1 MKKLK
6 IKKLLAVLMSLI
18 MIMSLAACGGQEED
32 SNKTDGDGEKK
43 SAEQVSGPI
52 TIEFWHVRGSGANGT
67 NMTKMVERF
76 NETNE
81 YGITVIETY
90 MGDYGTCLSKSF
102 AAIAAG
108 NNPTIMISG
117 AGGIEQLAE
126 EGVLA
131 DMAPYM
137 ERDEFDVDNIPE
149 TLQHFMYWDDEILS
163 VPYTASTP
171 MFFYN
176 KSLWGEE
183 GPTSLEDMAAKAA
196 QVTKNNSGVYGFSM
210 GIDPNFMQRPILKS
224 LGSDGL
230 LNADASGA
238 GCLDDG
244 SLETYLT
251 DWSKWIDEG
260 WCMAPDVTSAG
271 TKMTEAF
278 YQGKLASMIASTG
291 SLVNIMTTAEEV
303 GIDLGVSQFPGY
315 GGYTASV
322 GGGHLVILER
332 NHSQQEI
339 AAAWEFV
346 EFLLGDQ
353 QVAENTIDTG
363 YMPVTY
369 SSTETDLIKNLF
381 AELPAFELAFKQL
394 EYATYNTRS
403 TKTAEW
409 NTQITTAISYVIQ
422 DRSMTPQEAVDFL
435 RTQEKIIFD
444 K

>member
-6 IKKLLAVLMSLI
+6 FKKILAVTMSII
-18 MIMSLAACGGQEED
+18 MVLSLAACGGNTKETGKSE
-32 SNKTDGDGEKK
+32 GGKK

-67 NMTKMVERF
+67 HMSKMVKRF

-81 YGITVIETY
+81 YGITVVETF
-90 MGDYGTCLSKSF
+90 MGDYAGCLSKSY

-108 NNPTIMISG
+108 NNPTVMIAGS
-117 AGGIEQLAE
+117 GGIEMLAE

-131 DMAPYM
+131 DMTPYM
-137 ERDEFDVDNIPE
+137 ERDKFNVDNIPE
-149 TLQHFMYWDDEILS
+149 TLQYFMRWDDEILS

-183 GPTSLEDMAAKAA
+183 GPASLEDMTVKAA
-196 QVTKNNSGVYGFSM
+196 QIAQNNQGVYGFGM
-210 GIDPNFMQRPILKS
+210 GIDAPFVQRPILKS
-224 LGSDGL
+224 LGSEGL
-230 LNADASGA
+230 MNAKGNGA

-244 SLETYLT
+244 SLEKYLT
-251 DWSKWIDEG
+251 DWRKWIEEG
-260 WCMAPDVTSAG
+260 WCMAPDVTSQG

-278 YQGKLASMIASTG
+278 YQGKLASMIGSTG
-291 SLVNIMTTAEEV
+291 SLVNIMNYSKEA
-303 GIDLGVSQFPGY
+303 GIDLGVSRLIGY

-322 GGGHLVILER
+322 GGGHLVVLER

-346 EFLLGDQ
+346 KFLLEDQ

-363 YMPVTY
+363 YLPITY
-369 SSTETDLIKNLF
+369 SSVETDLIKNLW
-381 AELPAFELAFKQL
+381 AQSPAFELAFKQL

-403 TKTAEW
+403 TNSAEW
-409 NTQITTAISYVIQ
+409 NSQMATAISYVIQ
-422 DRSMTPQEAVDFL
+422 DKSMSPKEAVDYL
-435 RTQEKIIFD
+435 KTQEKIIFD